1 MSRSQVPS
9 ARSFLFR
16 KRESDQS
23 NKLPAISLFAGGGL
37 SDLGYELAGFQF
49 LIHSELEPNR
59 AEFCA
64 RNFPDSTCV
73 IGDLWKT
80 WEEVVSEYQKRT
92 KKPPALVSVTPP
104 CQGLSS
110 SNPSRGKVA
119 DASTS
124 DERNL
129 LLLASVPVIKEL
141 GPRIVVV
148 ENVPQVLQRV
158 LRVAENEEPC
168 KVVEAFGRGLGPEYR
183 TFSKLVQMAD
193 YGVPQDRRRAILVA
207 IRMDEL
213 CVKQLDDEHLLPLP
227 RPTHAEVPKDGRLPW
242 DKLEEWFNQM
252 DYPPLDAKSPESAR
266 NDSDPLHFVPSYKGD
281 RYLMVADIPPRSG
294 RNAYQNSKCHEC
306 GHDDVPAGR
315 VRCPTCG
322 ALMRN
327 RPYVKKKDGTYRLVK
342 GFKSSYRRMHHD
354 RPAPTIT
361 TASSHLGS
369 DYKIHPWEN
378 RVLSIRE
385 CADLQTVPR
394 FYNWQWAIET
404 RHTYLARQ
412 VIGEALPPWFTLL
425 HGQVLRKLLNGVVD
439 PDQLARVPQ
448 DVQRPLL

>member
-1 MSRSQVPS
+1 MSRAQIPS
-9 ARSFLFR
+9 ARSFLFQ

-23 NKLPAISLFAGGGL
+23 NKLPAISLFAGAGL
-37 SDLGYELAGFQF
+37 SDLGYGAAGFEF
-49 LIHSELEPNR
+49 LVHSELEPNR
-59 AEFCA
+59 AELCA

-73 IGDLWKT
+73 IGNLWET
-80 WEEVVSEYQKRT
+80 WEEVVSGYQERT
-92 KKPPALVSVTPP
+92 EEPLALINVTPP

-110 SNPSRGKVA
+110 SNPGRGKVA

-129 LLLASVPVIKEL
+129 LLLASVPVLNEL
-141 GPRIVVV
+141 KPRIVVV

-158 LRVAENEEPC
+158 VRVEENEAPC
-168 KVVEAFGRGLGPEYR
+168 KVVEAFERGLGREYR
-183 TFSKLVQMAD
+183 IFPNLVQMAD

-207 IRMDEL
+207 IRVDEL
-213 CVKQLDDEHLLPLP
+213 CVKQLEDEHLLPLP
-227 RPTHAEVPKDGRLPW
+227 RPTHAQVPEDSQLPW
-242 DKLEEWFNQM
+242 VKLEEWLNQM
-252 DYPPLDAKSPESAR
+252 DYPPLDAKSLELAR
-266 NDSDPLHFVPSYKGD
+266 SDSDPLHFVPSYRGD
-281 RYLMVADIPPRSG
+281 RYLMVADIPARSG

-306 GHDDVPAGR
+306 GRERVPEGV

-322 ALMRN
+322 ELMRN
-327 RPYVKKKDGTYRLVK
+327 RPYLKEKTGTYRLIK
-342 GFKSSYRRMHHD
+342 GFKSSYRRMYHD

-394 FYNWQWAIET
+394 FYDWQWAVET

-412 VIGEALPPWFTLL
+412 VIGEALPPWFTFL
-425 HGQVLRKLLNGVVD
+425 HGQVLRKLLDGEVD
-439 PDQLARVPQ
+439 PDQLARAP
-448 DVQRPLL
+448 